1 MEATF
6 HLSDDSPRRLASYA
20 GRMKHSAL
28 SPVFTGLQLG
38 LHGLVTALIAL
49 VIVRSVSVG
58 GPTMSAALV
67 FAVVM
72 LATYT
77 AGAVVGGRLRRTATA
92 PSDHGAAATG
102 ARRGRS
108 FVLAWLVFLSVEW
121 VVLVLLSPDAAYL
134 VFPLFFLYLHLL
146 PRSVAV
152 PAVVIATL
160 SAIVAIGLHAGF
172 SVGGVVGPL
181 VGAAVA
187 VAIGLGYEALAREAA
202 ERERLIADLVA
213 AREELA
219 RRGQEAGKLAERER
233 LAAGLHDTVA
243 QALSSIQLLLHAAER
258 SAGEGPG
265 AGQLRSHIGLARD
278 AAATALAE
286 TRSLID
292 ELSPP
297 ALVGATIADA
307 LGRLA
312 ETTTAESGTP
322 VSTTVTGDAFVLGTP
337 VTTALLRA
345 AQSSLANVVRH
356 AGASRADLTLSYLDG
371 EVLLDIDDDGVGFD
385 PATVVERAA
394 GGSFGMVSMRRR
406 ITELGGAVDVRSA
419 PGAGTTVTVRFA
431 APTTP
436 IPDSTREAVSMQDG
450 GTDV

>member
-1 MEATF
+1 
-6 HLSDDSPRRLASYA
+6 
-20 GRMKHSAL
+20 MKHSAL

-38 LHGLVTALIAL
+38 LHGLVTALIVL
-49 VIVRSVSVG
+49 VIARSVSVG
-58 GPTMSAALV
+58 GQAALAAIV
-67 FAVVM
+67 LAVVM
-72 LATYT
+72 LLTYA
-77 AGAVVGGRLRRTATA
+77 AGAILGGRVRRAVIVSGTTDRDAA
-92 PSDHGAAATG
+92 PVGV
-102 ARRGRS
+102 RRGRVS
-108 FVLAWLVFLSVEW
+108 VLVWLVLLSVEW

-146 PRSVAV
+146 PRAVAV
-152 PAVVIATL
+152 PAVVTATIA
-160 SAIVAIGLHAGF
+160 AVVAIGLHAGF

-202 ERERLIADLVA
+202 ERERLIAELVA

-219 RRGQEAGKLAERER
+219 ERGRQAGKLAERER
-233 LAAGLHDTVA
+233 LAADLHDTVA

-258 SAGEGPG
+258 SAVEQPG
-265 AGQLRSHIGLARD
+265 TEQLRSHIGLARD

-312 ETTTAESGTP
+312 ETTTAQSGTP

-337 VTTALLRA
+337 VTTALLRT

-356 AGASRADLTLSYLDG
+356 AGASRADVTLTYLDE
-371 EVLLDIDDDGVGFD
+371 EVILDIDDDGVGFD
-385 PATVVERAA
+385 AASVAERTA
-394 GGSFGMVSMRRR
+394 GGSFGMMSMRRR
-406 ITELGGAVDVRSA
+406 ITELGGEVEVRSA
-419 PGAGTTVTVRFA
+419 PGAGTTITVRFA
-431 APTTP
+431 APGV
-436 IPDSTREAVSMQDG
+436 EG
-450 GTDV
+450 DVHA

>member
-1 MEATF
+1 
-6 HLSDDSPRRLASYA
+6 
-20 GRMKHSAL
+20 MKHSAL

-38 LHGLVTALIAL
+38 LHGLVTALIVL
-49 VIVRSVSVG
+49 VIARSVSVG
-58 GPTMSAALV
+58 GKAALAAIV
-67 FAVVM
+67 LAVVM
-72 LATYT
+72 LLSYA
-77 AGAVVGGRLRRTATA
+77 AGAILGGRVRRAVAVSGTTDRDAV
-92 PSDHGAAATG
+92 PVGV
-102 ARRGRS
+102 RRGRVS
-108 FVLAWLVFLSVEW
+108 VLAWLVLLSVEW

-146 PRSVAV
+146 PRAVAV
-152 PAVVIATL
+152 PAVVIATV
-160 SAIVAIGLHAGF
+160 AAVVAIGLHAGF

-202 ERERLIADLVA
+202 ERERLIAELVA

-219 RRGQEAGKLAERER
+219 ERGRQAGKLAERER
-233 LAAGLHDTVA
+233 LAADLHDTVA

-258 SAGEGPG
+258 SAAEQPG
-265 AGQLRSHIGLARD
+265 TEQLRSHIGLARD

-312 ETTTAESGTP
+312 ETTTAQSGTP

-356 AGASRADLTLSYLDG
+356 AGASRADVTLTYLDE
-371 EVLLDIDDDGVGFD
+371 EVILDIDDDGVGFD
-385 PATVVERAA
+385 PARVAERTA
-394 GGSFGMVSMRRR
+394 GGPFGMTSMRRR
-406 ITELGGAVDVRSA
+406 ITELGGEVEVRSA
-419 PGAGTTVTVRFA
+419 PGAGTTITVRFA
-431 APTTP
+431 APGAEG
-436 IPDSTREAVSMQDG
+436 DAHV
-450 GTDV
+450 

>member
-1 MEATF
+1 
-6 HLSDDSPRRLASYA
+6 
-20 GRMKHSAL
+20 MKHSAL

-92 PSDHGAAATG
+92 PTDHGVAATG

-146 PRSVAV
+146 PRAVAV

-258 SAGEGPG
+258 SAGEGSG
-265 AGQLRSHIGLARD
+265 TGQLRSHIGLARD

-322 VSTTVTGDAFVLGTP
+322 VATTVTGDAFVLGTP

-356 AGASRADLTLSYLDG
+356 AGATRADVTLSYLDG
-371 EVLLDIDDDGVGFD
+371 EVILDIDDDGAGFD

-431 APTTP
+431 APTATP
-436 IPDSTREAVSMQDG
+436 TPDSTPAPDTSREEATMRDG
-450 GTDV
+450 GTDA

>member
-1 MEATF
+1 
-6 HLSDDSPRRLASYA
+6 
-20 GRMKHSAL
+20 MKHSAL

-38 LHGLVTALIAL
+38 LHGLVTALIVL
-49 VIVRSVSVG
+49 VIARSVSVG
-58 GPTMSAALV
+58 GQTALAAIVL
-67 FAVVM
+67 AVVI
-72 LATYT
+72 LLTYA
-77 AGAVVGGRLRRTATA
+77 AGAILGVRFRRAVAASGGTDRATVSA
-92 PSDHGAAATG
+92 GV
-102 ARRGRS
+102 RRGRLS
-108 FVLAWLVFLSVEW
+108 VLAWLVVLSVEW

-146 PRSVAV
+146 PRAVAV
-152 PAVVIATL
+152 PAVVIATI
-160 SAIVAIGLHAGF
+160 AAVVAIGLHAGF

-202 ERERLIADLVA
+202 ERERLIAELVE

-219 RRGQEAGKLAERER
+219 ERGRQAGKLAERER
-233 LAAGLHDTVA
+233 LAADLHDTVA

-258 SAGEGPG
+258 SAVEQPG
-265 AGQLRSHIGLARD
+265 TEQLRSHIGLARE

-356 AGASRADLTLSYLDG
+356 AAASRADVTLTYLDE
-371 EVLLDIDDDGVGFD
+371 EVILDIDDDGTGFD
-385 PATVVERAA
+385 PARVAERTA
-394 GGSFGMVSMRRR
+394 GGSFGMMSMRRR
-406 ITELGGAVDVRSA
+406 ITELGGDVEVRSA
-419 PGAGTTVTVRFA
+419 PGAGTTITVRFA
-431 APTTP
+431 APGA
-436 IPDSTREAVSMQDG
+436 EG
-450 GTDV
+450 DVHA